1 MNEEVKASLVSEE
14 DKKVA
19 ALLAKIPVM
28 KALVALFTFG
38 IVFLAIEGYFIW
50 RVLSQEGLNRLVTT
64 NGAVVIIGGL
74 LWAATFTL
82 VFVWPMKILNIEG
95 LRLTYK
101 MQKGMEDTKV
111 WAETTLK
118 PMLNQF
124 QEILLQAKEMKP
136 FFEDSKKVIADIK
149 EVVSAFK
156 QRDFSKVE
164 KTLEAIE
171 KAIGNNGDLPQA
183 LKGLVE
189 LKENFKAGVEEFK
202 AVAKF
207 FTEMQ
212 GKIDN
217 PDFKAKVV
225 HAAKTLDALAD
236 YLDLKVS

>member
-1 MNEEVKASLVSEE
+1 MNEEVKANLVSEE

-19 ALLAKIPVM
+19 ALLLQIPVR
-28 KALVALFTFG
+28 KTLGLLFFFG
-38 IVFLAIEGYFIW
+38 VSFLAIESYFIW
-50 RVLSQEGLNRLVTT
+50 KILTPDGINRLTTT
-64 NGAVVIIGGL
+64 NGSVVIIGGL
-74 LWAATFTL
+74 LWACIFTL

-101 MQKGMEDTKV
+101 MQKGMEDAKN

-118 PMLNQF
+118 PMITQL
-124 QEILLQAKEMKP
+124 QEIMTQAKELKP
-136 FFEDSKKVIADIK
+136 FIEDAKKVIADIK

-156 QRDFSKVE
+156 VRDFGKVE

-183 LKGLVE
+183 LKGMAE

-212 GKIDN
+212 SKIDN

-225 HAAKTLDALAD
+225 HAAKTLDALAE

>member
-1 MNEEVKASLVSEE
+1 MNDEVKPTLVTEE
-14 DKKVA
+14 DKKVS
-19 ALLAKIPVM
+19 ALLSQIPVR
-28 KALVALFTFG
+28 KTLGLLFFFGTSFLV
-38 IVFLAIEGYFIW
+38 IESYFIW
-50 RVLSQEGLNRLVTT
+50 RVLSPDGINRLTTT
-64 NGAVVIIGGL
+64 NGSVVIIGGL
-74 LWAATFTL
+74 LWACIFTL
-82 VFVWPMKILNIEG
+82 VFVWPMKLLSIEG

-101 MQKGMEDTKV
+101 MQQGMEDTKK

-118 PMLNQF
+118 PMIEQLQKLIKDA
-124 QEILLQAKEMKP
+124 QELKP
-136 FFEDSKKVIADIK
+136 FIEDAKKVIADIR

-156 QRDFSKVE
+156 TRDFSKVE

-183 LKGLVE
+183 LKGLAE
-189 LKENFKAGVEEFK
+189 LKENFKEGVQEFR

-212 GKIDN
+212 SKIDN
-217 PDFKAKVV
+217 PDFKLKVV

>member
-1 MNEEVKASLVSEE
+1 MNEEVKPQLISEA

-19 ALLAKIPVM
+19 ALLSRIPVV
-28 KALVALFTFG
+28 KALIALFTFG
-38 IVFLAIEGYFIW
+38 VVFLAIEGYFIW
-50 RVLSQEGLNRLVTT
+50 RILSQEGLNRLVTT

-82 VFVWPMKILNIEG
+82 VFVWPMKILSIEG
-95 LRLTYK
+95 LRVTYQ
-101 MQKGMEDTKV
+101 MHQGMEEAKN
-111 WAETTLK
+111 WATQTLK
-118 PMLNQF
+118 PMIDQ
-124 QEILLQAKEMKP
+124 LQNLMKDAMELRP
-136 FFEDSKKVIADIK
+136 FFEDAKKVMSDVK

-156 QRDFSKVE
+156 SRDFTKVE

-171 KAIGNNGDLPQA
+171 KAIGNNGDLSQA
-183 LKGLVE
+183 LQGVAT
-189 LKENFKAGVEEFK
+189 LKDQFKAGVDEFR

-217 PDFKAKVV
+217 PAFKAKVA
-225 HAAKTLDALAD
+225 HAAKTLDALAE